1 MTPAVNI
8 YLDAFFVGNAWQDSA
23 GNIFFKYYPGWLESA
38 AAQPVSLTLPLK
50 AEIFSDTAVRP
61 FLEYLLPDTAARS
74 RVAECLGIPEHDLL
88 GLLAALGG
96 DCPGRVSV
104 CLPQY
109 GPESFVSGVRE
120 LDARSL
126 AALPL
131 ALKECP
137 LCAGDPEMR
146 LCLPGAG
153 TALPV
158 VRLNGRFALPVG
170 DRASTHVLKISGGV
184 QGKLENE
191 ALCMT
196 LAKMLGL
203 WTAEIMLVPTSTETL
218 LLVQRGDRHLAL
230 QGEVRKFG
238 AESLAQALQ
247 LFGNR
252 PLSPAGLRDGFR
264 VLARVGVAPVR
275 DQKRLVQWAAFNWL
289 IGNTHASWEQVVLV
303 QQGRGWSL
311 APFFGLVST
320 AAREGHNTSS
330 DALPETDKRFE
341 TWLARH
347 PGADWAAVLDV
358 PQKTITAV
366 LEQQAR
372 GILRHMD
379 QALDTLG
386 SLGGMPDVAAYITER
401 VQRLQ
406 GVP

>member
-1 MTPAVNI
+1 MTAAVNI
-8 YLDAFFVGNAWQDSA
+8 YLDAFFVGNAWHDRA
-23 GNIFFKYYPGWLESA
+23 GNMFFKYYPGWLESA
-38 AAQPVSLTLPLK
+38 AAQSVSLTLPLTP
-50 AEIFSDTAVRP
+50 EVFSDIAVRP
-61 FLEYLLPDTAARS
+61 FLEHLLPDPESRS

-109 GPESFVSGVRE
+109 GPEHFASGVRE

-158 VRLNGRFALPVG
+158 VGYNDRLALPLG
-170 DRASTHVLKISGGV
+170 GRASTHVLKVPGGD

-196 LAKMLGL
+196 LAQMLGL
-203 WTAEIMLVPTSTETL
+203 WVAEITRVPTTTETL
-218 LLVQRGDRHLAL
+218 LLVQRGDRHCVS
-230 QGEVRKFG
+230 QGEVQKLG

-247 LFGNR
+247 RFGDKPMR
-252 PLSPAGLRDGFR
+252 PAGLCDGFQA
-264 VLARVGVAPVR
+264 LARVGVAPVR

-289 IGNTHASWEQVVLV
+289 IGNTGASWEHVVLV
-303 QQGRGWSL
+303 QQGRGWSV
-311 APFFGLVST
+311 APFFGLLST
-320 AAREGHNTSS
+320 AAQKGHHTATNAVSEAGT
-330 DALPETDKRFE
+330 RVE
-341 TWLARH
+341 TWLTRH
-347 PGADWAAVLDV
+347 PGADWAAALDL
-358 PQKTITAV
+358 PQKTIHAV
-366 LEQQAR
+366 VEQQAR
-372 GILRHMD
+372 GILRHME
-379 QALDTLG
+379 QALEALG
-386 SLGGMPDVAAYITER
+386 SQGCMPDVAAYVTER
-401 VQRLQ
+401 VHNIQRAS
-406 GVP
+406 